1 MSVRYVASWLFF
13 CFILL
18 SCRFAQAITFFD
30 DSFNYKDDSKWN
42 YVQKTGSISFVGGYL
57 ELKSGTPSFPVVY
70 SLNNGLFKF
79 QENLV
84 FETRFMY
91 TDRNYMGDGIGIGF
105 TNSSGYPFYQFA
117 VWNGINDSTILVHN
131 DFNNSFYNYCN
142 VANSMNDSHGVGI
155 IPLNISDGEWHVLRL
170 EKTARKFKVFI
181 DRDVNS
187 VPVFSSADNQ
197 CVPEVV
203 FLGNPLEGGSS
214 TWTSLKV
221 DYVRIHDGTYELP
234 KSNKVIILP
243 GLGASW
249 NEKAMV
255 FNQAVTQ
262 NEWKMTPFVHNY
274 DSLIGALEEN
284 GLIKDTDFFVWNY
297 DWRKPLS
304 EIVTDFNTYVAGL
317 GMSGD
322 DQVDLV
328 GHSLGGLMARIW
340 TQENPEKVGKILS
353 LGSPQAGAVKA
364 YEAWNGASVSDK
376 FDTQSVALSVLLQLQ
391 KKNNQNLVET
401 VRSYAKILKD
411 LLPTFDYLKVNG
423 KIKVP
428 PPNLYLGNKNA
439 TVPTIFDKF
448 LAIVGKGEQTKEWI
462 NLGERSIFDKIL
474 GLWEQGKPLSYQYGE
489 GDGTVL
495 KKSAKFEGD
504 VYTEI
509 NSDHGSIP
517 DRSVNLVLSELGL
530 GVTITEMATNNDP
543 MAIFYLG
550 SPAEMTVNCGG
561 VGVTDTDGWVTV
573 ANKNIA
579 DCGVNLL
586 GTENGIYHLV
596 MGNSGDDKSWQYSEG
611 EIGIGET
618 KNISIADKN
627 YWYGQVLRE
636 TNVLLGQFS
645 GNKNLLKMKTATE
658 GKSFDQLLSAYLS
671 FRKEKKETKIT
682 LNMVKYLE
690 KILEIEKGIVGKTE
704 LEKIR
709 INTLGFKA
717 LADKT
722 ALLLQRKRIDPT
734 LWQSLNY
741 SQAEGL
747 LSSPSYARYFLAGK
761 IFEIVWK

>member
-1 MSVRYVASWLFF
+1 MSVRQVTFWLFF

-18 SCRFAQAITFFD
+18 SCRFAYAITFFD

-42 YVQKTGSISFVGGYL
+42 YVQKTGSIGFSGGYL
-57 ELKSGTPSFPVVY
+57 ELKSSSPSFPIVY
-70 SLNNGLFKF
+70 SLNSGLFKF
-79 QENLV
+79 QENQV
-84 FETRFMY
+84 FEVRFMF
-91 TDRNYMGDGIGIGF
+91 TDRNYMGDGIGVGF

-117 VWNGINDSTILVHN
+117 VWNGINDNTILVHN

-142 VANSMNDSHGVGI
+142 VVNSMDGSHGVGI
-155 IPLNISDGEWHVLRL
+155 VPLGISDGEWHVLRI
-170 EKTARKFKVFI
+170 EKTAKRYEVFV
-181 DRDVNS
+181 DKDMNN

-197 CVPEVV
+197 CIPEVV

-221 DYVRIHDGTYELP
+221 DYVRVHDDTYELP
-234 KSNKVIILP
+234 KNNKVIVLP

-249 NEKAMV
+249 NEGAMV
-255 FNQAVTQ
+255 FNQAVAA
-262 NEWKMTPFVHNY
+262 NEWKMTSFVKNY
-274 DSLIGALEEN
+274 DSLIGALEQN
-284 GLIKDTDFFVWNY
+284 GLIRDSDYFVWNY

-304 EIVTDFNTYVAGL
+304 EIVTDFNAYVAGL
-317 GMSGD
+317 GISSG
-322 DQVDLV
+322 DQVDLI
-328 GHSLGGLMARIW
+328 GHSLGGLVARIW
-340 TQENPEKVGKILS
+340 TQENSEKVGEVIT
-353 LGSPQAGAVKA
+353 LGSPQSGAVSA
-364 YEAWNGASVSDK
+364 YEAWNGAKVGDR
-376 FDTQSVALSVLLQLQ
+376 FNPQSIVLNVLLQLQ

-411 LLPTFDYLKVNG
+411 LLPTFNYLKTNG
-423 KIKVP
+423 KVKVP
-428 PPNLYLGNKNA
+428 PGNLYLGNKNA
-439 TVPTIFDKF
+439 TVSNIFDKF
-448 LAIVGKGEQTKEWI
+448 MAIIGKGEQTKEWI

-509 NSDHGSIP
+509 VSDHGSIP
-517 DRSVNLVLSELGL
+517 DKAVNLVLSELGL
-530 GVTITEMATNNDP
+530 GETIIEVATNNDP
-543 MAIFYLG
+543 VAVFYLG

-561 VGVTDTDGWVTV
+561 VGVVDTDGWVTV
-573 ANKNIA
+573 VNKNIS

-586 GTENGIYHLV
+586 GTENGTYHLV
-596 MGNSGDDKSWQYSEG
+596 MGNSGDDNSWQYSEG

-618 KNISIADKN
+618 KNVSVTDKN
-627 YWYGQVLRE
+627 YWYDQILRE
-636 TNVLLGQFS
+636 TNELLEQFG
-645 GNKNLLKMKTATE
+645 GNSNLLKIKTAAE
-658 GKSFDQLLSAYLS
+658 GKSFDQLLSAYLA

-682 LNMVKYLE
+682 TDMVSYLE
-690 KILEIEKGIVGKTE
+690 KILEIEKGSVGKIE
-704 LEKIR
+704 LEKTR
-709 INTLGFKA
+709 INTLSFKV

-722 ALLLQRKRIDPT
+722 ALLLQRRRVNPSI
-734 LWQSLNY
+734 WQSLNY